1 MPVAL
6 AGCLVLA
13 SCEREMQDMYR
24 QPRFDPN
31 EPSTL
36 FDDGRASRPSPSGSV
51 AMARGTLAMTS
62 SGRRGERAAQ
72 AGEAANAAM
81 SAGAPTMALLERGR
95 ERFEIVCSPCH
106 SVVGDGDG
114 TVVRRGF
121 PRPPSYH
128 QERLRNAPDR
138 HFFDVITNG
147 YGVMY
152 AYADRVAPEDRWAI
166 VAYIRALQL
175 SQHAEL
181 ARLPA
186 ALQAELVAA
195 LPALSTASS
204 PVAASAPSSPPAP
217 TTSPAT
223 TSAGAASS
231 TAGAR

>member
-1 MPVAL
+1 VSGIVRTLLAL
-6 AGCLVLA
+6 AGCVALA

-36 FDDGRASRPSPSGSV
+36 FADGRATRPPPPGSV
-51 AMARGTLAMTS
+51 AVARGTLAMTS
-62 SGRRGERAAQ
+62 SGRREEQASEARRAAY
-72 AGEAANAAM
+72 AASWAA
-81 SAGAPTMALLERGR
+81 APTMAMLARGR

-121 PRPPSYH
+121 PAPPTYH
-128 QERLRNAPDR
+128 QDRLRAAPDR

-147 YGVMY
+147 YGVMSS
-152 AYADRVAPEDRWAI
+152 YADRVAPEDRWAI

-181 ARLPA
+181 ARLPQP
-186 ALQAELVAA
+186 LQAELAAA
-195 LPALSTASS
+195 LPANPAASS
-204 PVAASAPSSPPAP
+204 PIATASAPTAAP
-217 TTSPAT
+217 T
-223 TSAGAASS
+223 AAPPTAS
-231 TAGAR
+231 TPISR

>member
-1 MPVAL
+1 MSRALRVALAL
-6 AGCLVLA
+6 AGCVALA

-31 EPSTL
+31 ERSTL
-36 FDDGRASRPSPSGSV
+36 FDDGRASRPPPPGSV

-62 SGRRGERAAQ
+62 SGRRGERAD
-72 AGEAANAAM
+72 EARAAAYAAS
-81 SAGAPTMALLERGR
+81 SAGAPTMARLERGR

-128 QERLRNAPDR
+128 EARLRSAPDR

-152 AYADRVAPEDRWAI
+152 SYADRVAPEDRWAI

-186 ALQAELVAA
+186 PLQAELAAA
-195 LPALSTASS
+195 LPARSAASS
-204 PVAASAPSSPPAP
+204 PIASQPASPPSAPANV
-217 TTSPAT
+217 T
-223 TSAGAASS
+223 AASS
-231 TAGAR
+231 PASTR

>member
-1 MPVAL
+1 VSGIVRTLLAL
-6 AGCLVLA
+6 AGCVALA

-36 FDDGRASRPSPSGSV
+36 FADGRATRPPPPGSV
-51 AMARGTLAMTS
+51 AVARGTLAMTS
-62 SGRRGERAAQ
+62 SGRRDEQASEARRAAY
-72 AGEAANAAM
+72 AASSAA
-81 SAGAPTMALLERGR
+81 APTMATLARGR

-128 QERLRNAPDR
+128 QERLRAAPDR
-138 HFFDVITNG
+138 YLFDVITNG
-147 YGVMY
+147 HGVMY
-152 AYADRVAPEDRWAI
+152 SYADRVAPEDRWAI

-186 ALQAELVAA
+186 QMRAELETN
-195 LPALSTASS
+195 LPRRSS
-204 PVAASAPSSPPAP
+204 PQPPASAPTP
-217 TTSPAT
+217 
-223 TSAGAASS
+223 
-231 TAGAR
+231 R